1 MEQNFLAGLEADF
14 RALGLAEGQTV
25 LARGACSLLGIPP
38 EIGDSAAY
46 AFEALSRVVGPEGTI
61 CALAFTP
68 LTPVWSKS
76 RSAPFDR
83 QTRTQSGRFPQYM
96 IDREDVARSAHPTN
110 SWVAWGKHADQIIA
124 GHDHTA
130 RPFEPIDALLDL
142 DAEVVAW
149 GSVASGPG
157 VSTVHRVQ
165 EELGIDLSSPIK
177 GLLGSKHVDDAGEE
191 IWFSRPHTP
200 GCSLGFGKL
209 YKDYMAVGAMRCGP
223 VGAAP
228 SFAISA
234 RAAVEVDRAMIGS
247 DPTSV
252 LCDDAGCLVCGTR
265 YYNLARLPVFTPSV
279 LLRLLTGK
287 LRLDP

>member
-1 MEQNFLAGLEADF
+1 VDQDIIEKLEVDF

-25 LARGACSLLGIPP
+25 LARGACSLLGIPR
-38 EIGDSAAY
+38 ETGNSAAY
-46 AFEALSRVVGPEGTI
+46 AFEALSRVVGPEGAI

-68 LTPVWSKS
+68 LTPVWAKS
-76 RSAPFDR
+76 RSVPFER
-83 QTRTQSGRFPQYM
+83 LSRTQSGRFPQHM
-96 IDREDVARSAHPTN
+96 VERQDVVRSTHPTN
-110 SWVAWGKHADQIIA
+110 SWVAFGKHADRIIA

-130 RPFEPIDALLDL
+130 RPFLPIDALLEL
-142 DAEVVAW
+142 DAQVVAW

-165 EELGIDLSSPIK
+165 EELGIDLQSPIK
-177 GLLGSKHVDDAGEE
+177 GLLGSKYFNDAGEE

-209 YKDYMAVGAMRCGP
+209 YKDYMAVGAMRCGQ

-234 RAAVEVDRAMIGS
+234 RAAMEVDRAMIGS

-252 LCDDAGCLVCGTR
+252 LCDDDGCLVCGTR
-265 YYNLARLPVFTPSV
+265 YYNFARLPVFIPSV